1 MTTSLADIEKSAH
14 ALSVEER
21 AKLAESLLASL
32 QGDAAGGIG
41 ADWNT
46 AIEQR
51 LAAYDNGEVE
61 VFSAEA
67 VFAEAWRKTS
77 A

>member
-1 MTTSLADIEKSAH
+1 MALSLTDIEKNAH
-14 ALSVEER
+14 ALSAEER

-32 QGDAAGGIG
+32 LEDAADSVR

-51 LAAYDNGEVE
+51 LAAYDKGDVE

-67 VFAEAWRKTS
+67 VFAEARYLAK
-77 A
+77 

>member
-1 MTTSLADIEKSAH
+1 MTTSLADIEKNAH

-32 QGDAAGGIG
+32 QGDAAGAIS

-51 LAAYDNGEVE
+51 LAAYDKGEVE

-67 VFAEAWRKTS
+67 VFAQARHLAK
-77 A
+77 